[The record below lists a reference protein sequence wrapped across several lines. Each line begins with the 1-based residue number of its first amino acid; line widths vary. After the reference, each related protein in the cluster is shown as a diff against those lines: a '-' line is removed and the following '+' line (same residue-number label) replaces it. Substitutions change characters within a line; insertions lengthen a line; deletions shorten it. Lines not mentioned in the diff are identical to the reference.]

1 MPRSQKTRLADQ
13 LGMHFF
19 LECEGSVSWSIL
31 VWSWGWG
38 SRSMDVLT
46 PAQGCPLEVPSLP
59 RAQKSRVVSSWNV
72 RVQRPGATWVGAVGV
87 RVAVGSVP
95 GMPWKSLGGAQAVH
109 FFHIFSRSPLGP
121 TLPSGPQ
128 GPWGSRPLG
137 PMGPGPHGPLRCRGL
152 ACVSSCNVRVQRP
165 GAFWVGPG
173 GMGAGQ
179 QMF

>member
-31 VWSWGWG
+31 GWSWAVGWGAG

-46 PAQGCPLEVPSLP
+46 RAPGLPLAAAGVGN
-59 RAQKSRVVSSWNV
+59 ACGNSRPVFLFLCI
-72 RVQRPGATWVGAVGV
+72 RKGE
-87 RVAVGSVP
+87 
-95 GMPWKSLGGAQAVH
+95 MLCF